1 MRNFFCTAACLL
13 GACFGLVSMCAAEN
27 AMSVGYGF
35 GIANQSEPGFIQD
48 RHAYHYTTFS
58 YLYEKPFTPAIA
70 LALEPYV
77 NVVSEPQSGADGG
90 LNLFLKAYLPE
101 FSPHNRLYIT
111 VGTGGA
117 YTSIRFPEQGT
128 HGLFILQ
135 GGIGFRSGRF
145 YVEDR
150 FHHYSN
156 GGLASPNRSVNSDL
170 FKVGWYF

>member
-1 MRNFFCTAACLL
+1 MRTFFCTAACLL
-13 GACFGLVSMCAAEN
+13 GACFGLVSMGAAEN

-35 GIANQSEPGFIQD
+35 GIASQSEPGFIQD
-48 RHAYHYTTFS
+48 GHAYHYTTFS

-70 LALEPYV
+70 LALGPYV
-77 NVVSEPQSGADGG
+77 NVVSEPQNGADGG

-170 FKVGWYF
+170 CKAGWYL